1 MSQYNSLNT
10 NLPNSQLSK
19 LKSGTKKVTKVALSL
34 SSNVLGIFSDEA
46 NFPHKL
52 LLTNTQI
59 SRLFKA
65 FEWFIS

>member
-19 LKSGTKKVTKVALSL
+19 LKSGTKKNTKVALSL
-34 SSNVLGIFSDEA
+34 SSNVLGIFSNEA

-59 SRLFKA
+59 SSLFKA

>member
-19 LKSGTKKVTKVALSL
+19 LKSGTKKVTKVALSY
-34 SSNVLGIFSDEA
+34 SSNVLGIFSGEA

-52 LLTNTQI
+52 LLTDTQI
-59 SRLFKA
+59 SRLYKA